1 MGHLTLISEDVI
13 SALTLYPDELSA
25 TIAQY
30 APQPQWDN
38 YVSGRFRETK
48 AKDSSQ
54 LGGGKPNVTAG
65 RAAGG
70 GEASVASATGRGAA
84 GLKVDEAEVSGIGSS
99 PTARPSSQN
108 VVFAPYNEDEED
120 SRRTGTGPPPASEEV
135 RCPIHIASR
144 SPQHL
149 CPFSSP
155 IT

>member
-99 PTARPSSQN
+99 PAARPSSQN

-120 SRRTGTGPPPASEEV
+120 TRRNGTGPPPASEEV
-135 RCPIHIASR
+135 CVCDSKASR
-144 SPQHL
+144 FSYL
-149 CPFSSP
+149 LSFCSSP